1 MTGITQGSGFRETP
15 TSSQTSSS
23 TGSSATTATP
33 TALKNAVGGIQDQSG
48 QSLGGN
54 NTALMNLIQQLVDQI
69 GKYKSDCKPQPKPL
83 PLSQQQDK
91 AIRERFGIAGE
102 MNYQVLDNNRDGKL
116 SAGDTLVVSGGITGG
131 EISRQ
136 KLTAKDVKAIN
147 SGSTS
152 STPQQQLDANRQ
164 KWDSLGISDYS
175 FTLQRSCFCTPD
187 STRPINIQ
195 VRGGSVT
202 SARYADTGELI
213 PDDRQT
219 NKQSI
224 YNMNADGVFNLV
236 QQGIKS
242 GAAQVDAKYDPK
254 YGLPTSIYIDQN
266 LQMADEEV
274 GYTISNFQPEPMF
287 TTMAVGEEDG
297 GGPIIDPLPPVIDP
311 PTMTT
316 MIVGEEDGGGVQ
328 PCPVKPPIE
337 PPIMTTMALGEED
350 GSAAI

>member
-1 MTGITQGSGFRETP
+1 MTGITQGSGFRETQ
-15 TSSQTSSS
+15 TSSQTTSSS
-23 TGSSATTATP
+23 TASSASTASTTL
-33 TALKNAVGGIQDQSG
+33 LKNAVGGIQNQSG
-48 QSLGGN
+48 QSSLGGN
-54 NTALMNLIQQLVDQI
+54 NTALINLIQQLVDQI
-69 GKYKSDCKPQPKPL
+69 GKNKGGCQPQPQPL
-83 PLSQQQDK
+83 TLSAQQDK
-91 AIRERFGIAGE
+91 AIRERFNIGGA
-102 MNYQVLDNNRDGKL
+102 MSYQVLDSKKDGKL
-116 SAGDTLVVSGGITGG
+116 SAGDTLVMSGGITGG

-147 SGSTS
+147 SGST

-187 STRPINIQ
+187 STRPITIQ
-195 VRGGSVT
+195 VRGDSVT

-224 YNMNADGVFNLV
+224 YNMNADGVFNLIE
-236 QQGIKS
+236 QGIKS
-242 GAAQVDAKYDPK
+242 GAAQVDAKYDAQ

-266 LQMADEEV
+266 QQMADEEM

-287 TTMAVGEEDG
+287 TTMMMGEEDG
-297 GGPIIDPLPPVIDP
+297 GGPIIQPPIKP
-311 PTMTT
+311 PIMTT
-316 MIVGEEDGGGVQ
+316 MMVGEEDGGVQ

-337 PPIMTTMALGEED
+337 PPMMTTMALGEED
-350 GSAAI
+350 GCAAI